1 VGANKHDRSQ
11 ARPRGSH
18 KNISRPINNYTHM
31 IWFNIWI
38 ARIATIIALTLIA
51 ILCCVEI
58 IWELLKAPFT
68 KNKNNKNYYYDDDG
82 E

>member
-1 VGANKHDRSQ
+1 
-11 ARPRGSH
+11 
-18 KNISRPINNYTHM
+18 M